1 MDGFH
6 DPTELLPIVSALLM
20 LVLNAHNIL
29 DVAATPMEAP
39 TLEEFNVQM
48 EEGVRHMHNIYSTS
62 IAALYSFQLWNNL
75 ILGDY
80 ELGYWV
86 KPRSTTWFSRFVI
99 EEYDDDRWSQ
109 MFRMT
114 KASVFELSHQLR
126 PFIEKQNTRYRL
138 AIPVV
143 VRVACTLLK
152 LAHATNTRLC
162 SELFAIGRTTVSNIV
177 HDTCRA
183 INNALRHE
191 ISWPSGNRLFQ
202 IQNDF
207 KELCGLPA
215 VSGAIDGTHI
225 HISKPRVGPED
236 YFYFKTHG
244 YTLNC
249 QAVVDSRKVFLD
261 LFLGM
266 PGSTNDAR
274 MLRRSSLYQLA
285 MRGELFPPTLG
296 RDGFPPYLL
305 GDSGY
310 PNLPWLVT
318 PHRGNNLTMLE
329 ALYNRKLRR
338 GRCVVENAFGIL
350 KTTWRELL
358 GKSELN
364 VVYMPDVITA
374 CAILHNILR
383 KQANEDLEALDAMVN
398 NGGVEDD
405 DDDAQSDMEI
415 CHENDDGGNQSG
427 ITNDGEDLRR
437 SLASYLGSQRG
448 VPP

>member
-1 MDGFH
+1 MDGFNNFS
-6 DPTELLPIVSALLM
+6 DLLPIVSALLM
-20 LVLNAHNIL
+20 ILLNAHNVLAMASI
-29 DVAATPMEAP
+29 PIEAS
-39 TLEEFNVQM
+39 TQDELRVHM
-48 EEGVRHMHNIYSTS
+48 EEGLRHIDNMYSIS

-75 ILGDY
+75 LLLDH

-86 KPRSTTWFSRFVI
+86 KPRSTTWFSRFVV
-99 EEYDDDRWSQ
+99 EEYDDARWSSL
-109 MFRMT
+109 FRMT
-114 KASVFELSHQLR
+114 KSSVFELSNQLR
-126 PFIEKQNTRYRL
+126 PLIQKQNTKYRL

-162 SELFAIGRTTVSNIV
+162 SELFAIGMSTVSNVI

-183 INNALRHE
+183 INIALRHE
-191 ISWPSGNRLFQ
+191 IAWPTGTRLIQ
-202 IQNDF
+202 IQNDY
-207 KELCGLPA
+207 KVLCGLPA
-215 VSGAIDGTHI
+215 VVGAIDGTHI

-329 ALYNRKLRR
+329 TLYNRKLRR
-338 GRCVVENAFGIL
+338 GRGVVENAFGIL

-358 GKSELN
+358 GKSDLN

-383 KQANEDLEALDAMVN
+383 KQAIEDLEVVGDVVN
-398 NGGVEDD
+398 NGGVEDAE
-405 DDDAQSDMEI
+405 DDAYSDTELYNTLEDEIPQSR
-415 CHENDDGGNQSG
+415 
-427 ITNDGEDLRR
+427 ITNDGEDLRHC
-437 SLASYLGSQRG
+437 LASYLGSQRG
-448 VPP
+448 VLP

>member
-1 MDGFH
+1 M
-6 DPTELLPIVSALLM
+6 PKLLESYGISRS
-20 LVLNAHNIL
+20 
-29 DVAATPMEAP
+29 
-39 TLEEFNVQM
+39 
-48 EEGVRHMHNIYSTS
+48 GGRGC
-62 IAALYSFQLWNNL
+62 
-75 ILGDY
+75 LG
-80 ELGYWV
+80 G
-86 KPRSTTWFSRFVI
+86 
-99 EEYDDDRWSQ
+99 
-109 MFRMT
+109 MT

-126 PFIEKQNTRYRL
+126 PLIEKQNTNYRL

-162 SELFAIGRTTVSNIV
+162 SELFAIGPSTVSNVV

-183 INNALRHE
+183 INLALRHE
-191 ISWPSGNRLFQ
+191 IAWPIGNRLIQ
-202 IQNDF
+202 VQNDF
-207 KELCGLPA
+207 KVLCGLPA

-285 MRGELFPPTLG
+285 MRGELFPPSLG

-318 PHRGNNLTMLE
+318 PHRGNNLTMLR

-338 GRCVVENAFGIL
+338 GRGVVKNAFGIL
-350 KTTWRELL
+350 KTTWKELL
-358 GKSELN
+358 GKSDLN

-374 CAILHNILR
+374 YAILHNILR
-383 KQANEDLEALDAMVN
+383 KQVNEDLEALGAMVN
-398 NGGVEDD
+398 NGGVE
-405 DDDAQSDMEI
+405 
-415 CHENDDGGNQSG
+415 
-427 ITNDGEDLRR
+427 R
-437 SLASYLGSQRG
+437 
-448 VPP
+448 

>member
-1 MDGFH
+1 MI
-6 DPTELLPIVSALLM
+6 L
-20 LVLNAHNIL
+20 LNAHNIL
-29 DVAATPMEAP
+29 NVASIPIEAS
-39 TLEEFNVQM
+39 THEDFIVHM
-48 EEGVRHMHNIYSTS
+48 EEGLRPMDNMHSTS
-62 IAALYSFQLWNNL
+62 IAALYSYQLWNNL
-75 ILGDY
+75 FLVDL

-99 EEYDDDRWSQ
+99 EEYDDARWSSL
-109 MFRMT
+109 FRMT
-114 KASVFELSHQLR
+114 KADVFELSNQLR
-126 PFIEKQNTRYRL
+126 SLIEKQNTKYRL

-162 SELFAIGRTTVSNIV
+162 SELFAIGMSTVSNVI

-183 INNALRHE
+183 INIAKRHE
-191 ISWPSGNRLFQ
+191 IAWPTGSRLLQ
-202 IQNDF
+202 VQNDF
-207 KELCGLPA
+207 KVLCGLPA
-215 VSGAIDGTHI
+215 VVGAIDGTHI

-318 PHRGNNLTMLE
+318 PHRGNNLTILE

-338 GRCVVENAFGIL
+338 GRGVVENAFGIL
-350 KTTWRELL
+350 KSTWRELL

-383 KQANEDLEALDAMVN
+383 KQANEDLEAMGAMVN
-398 NGGVEDD
+398 NGGVEETDD
-405 DDDAQSDMEI
+405 EAYSDTEI
-415 CHENDDGGNQSG
+415 DNVVEDEIPHSR
-427 ITNDGEDLRR
+427 ITNDGEDLRHC
-437 SLASYLGSQRG
+437 LASYLGSQRG
-448 VPP
+448 VVT

>member
-1 MDGFH
+1 MAGFD
-6 DPTELLPIVSALLM
+6 DPTDLLSIVSALLM
-20 LVLNAHNIL
+20 ILLNAHNIL
-29 DVAATPMEAP
+29 NVASIPIEASRH
-39 TLEEFNVQM
+39 EDFIVHM
-48 EEGVRHMHNIYSTS
+48 EEGVRHMDNLYSTS
-62 IAALYSFQLWNNL
+62 IAALYSCQLWNNL
-75 ILGDY
+75 LLVDH

-99 EEYDDDRWSQ
+99 EEYDDDRWSSL
-109 MFRMT
+109 FRMT
-114 KASVFELSHQLR
+114 KASVFELSHQLW
-126 PFIEKQNTRYRL
+126 PFIQKQNTKYRL
-138 AIPVV
+138 TIPVV
-143 VRVACTLLK
+143 VHVACTLLK

-162 SELFAIGRTTVSNIV
+162 SELFAIGMSTVSNVI

-183 INNALRHE
+183 INIALRHE
-191 ISWPSGNRLFQ
+191 IAWPIGNRLLQ
-202 IQNDF
+202 VQNDF
-207 KELCGLPA
+207 KVLCGLPA
-215 VSGAIDGTHI
+215 VVGAIDGTHI

-236 YFYFKTHG
+236 YYYFKSHG

-266 PGSTNDAR
+266 PGSTNDSR
-274 MLRRSSLYQLA
+274 VLRRSSLYQLA
-285 MRGELFPPTLG
+285 MRGELFPPSLG

-338 GRCVVENAFGIL
+338 GRGVVENAFGIL
-350 KTTWRELL
+350 KMTWRELL

-383 KQANEDLEALDAMVN
+383 KQANEDLEALGAMVN
-398 NGGVEDD
+398 NGGVEDA
-405 DDDAQSDMEI
+405 DDDAYSDNEVCDDEGPQSR
-415 CHENDDGGNQSG
+415 

-437 SLASYLGSQRG
+437 CLGSYLGSQRG